1 MSCIVTVY
9 KLKFD
14 AHSAD
19 ESIGAIS
26 STFGPAVGATANL
39 TEDVCS
45 SGITMDDSMQEN
57 VASGT
62 LVPSPV
68 DLVDLSP
75 ATAHEINM
83 VGSINDV
90 DEKSQNEKSSTALV
104 SYEVKEMVIKDNFE
118 EKQQNKDV
126 IVDPAPH
133 EADSFPSTDN
143 HRENEQNEE
152 SIGDTTSYKI
162 SAVQSMSNTEEK
174 EQIEE
179 FIANLASEEINVTSN
194 RDMSEQQDETDV
206 KTNHEIDRAR
216 STEATGENN
225 ATAGESNAGAITD
238 VVEDKMPNEEITSGT
253 LSLNI
258 SDSSINELKMHNEE
272 VNEDLGSRDDIVI
285 HGPDNVKEQMYEET
299 MSGPTLDKFS
309 LLTSTDSPEER
320 KDENISADPISHET
334 NVAQTSDGVDEEKI
348 GEPAVDP
355 TSSIGTMG
363 SIGDAED
370 KKPSEETTDPR
381 PVENSTTTQG
391 TEDAESSKQNE
402 NTTSIGDAEDKKLG
416 EETTTDPRSV
426 ENTTTQGFEDA
437 ESGKQNENT
446 TSIGNAEDKKQSEE
460 TTADPRSVENATT
473 QGTEDA
479 ESSKH
484 NENTTTTD
492 ETAEV
497 AQNTNVI
504 EERETTEDTASKE
517 ISTIETTDDLK
528 GATDQ
533 NEEIAD
539 KEMVTDSDKNHVS
552 LKVLLADKN
561 VETKEKEKKASTK
574 DRVLSF
580 RRRVSK
586 DNVSPVKPGS
596 PKDRSGQQDWNSPAR
611 LPVEKKPKGRK
622 QQWVPFICCSSVQ

>member
-1 MSCIVTVY
+1 MSSILTVY

-19 ESIGAIS
+19 ESTGAIS
-26 STFGPAVGATANL
+26 STFGPAVGAKVISVDATANL

-45 SGITMDDSMQEN
+45 SGIPIDDSMQGN
-57 VASGT
+57 VTSGT
-62 LVPSPV
+62 IMPSQA
-68 DLVDLSP
+68 DLLNLSP
-75 ATAHEINM
+75 SATQHEINM
-83 VGSINDV
+83 VSSINDV
-90 DEKSQNEKSSTALV
+90 DGKSQNEKSSTDLA

-118 EKQQNKDV
+118 EKQQTKEV
-126 IVDPAPH
+126 TVDPTPH
-133 EADSFPSTDN
+133 EANYFHEES
-143 HRENEQNEE
+143 EQNKEII
-152 SIGDTTSYKI
+152 SDTSYKI
-162 SAVQSMSNTEEK
+162 SAVQSMSSTEEK

-194 RDMSEQQDETDV
+194 RDMVEQQDETDV
-206 KTNHEIDRAR
+206 KTNHEIDGAH

-225 ATAGESNAGAITD
+225 ATAGESNAGTITD

-253 LSLNI
+253 ISLNI
-258 SDSSINELKMHNEE
+258 ADRSIKEEKMHNEE
-272 VNEDLGSRDDIVI
+272 VNEGLGSRDDIVV
-285 HGPDNVKEQMYEET
+285 HGPDNVKEKMCEET
-299 MSGPTLDKFS
+299 ISVPTLDKFS
-309 LLTSTDSPEER
+309 LLTSIDNPEER
-320 KDENISADPISHET
+320 KDESTSADPISHET
-334 NVAQTSDGVDEEKI
+334 NVAQTSDGVYEEKI
-348 GEPAVDP
+348 GEHVVDP

-363 SIGDAED
+363 SIGDSED
-370 KKPSEETTDPR
+370 KKPSEETTADPT
-381 PVENSTTTQG
+381 VENTATQG
-391 TEDAESSKQNE
+391 TEDAGSSKQNE
-402 NTTSIGDAEDKKLG
+402 NTTSIGDAEDKMLG
-416 EETTTDPRSV
+416 
-426 ENTTTQGFEDA
+426 
-437 ESGKQNENT
+437 
-446 TSIGNAEDKKQSEE
+446 EE
-460 TTADPRSVENATT
+460 TTADPRLVENPTT

-479 ESSKH
+479 ESSKP
-484 NENTTTTD
+484 NENTTSIGDAEGKKQAEETTAEPRSVEKATTQGTEDAEISKQNENAATTD
-492 ETAEV
+492 EAEV
-497 AQNTNVI
+497 AQNTNAI

-517 ISTIETTDDLK
+517 ISTIESTDDLK

-561 VETKEKEKKASTK
+561 VETKEKEKKVTTK

-596 PKDRSGQQDWNSPAR
+596 PKDGSGQQDWNSPAR